1 MIGNCIIPCPQL
13 LGKATG
19 ADSVKNTF
27 VQLYGLEACDKM
39 VREHTDSALESLLVF
54 NDSSFMTTLANQL
67 TGRTF

>member
-1 MIGNCIIPCPQL
+1 MLDVIGNAEE
-13 LGKATG
+13 LGKAVG
-19 ADSVKNTF
+19 VDQIKNTF
-27 VQLYGLEACDKM
+27 VQLYGLETCDKM